1 MYLHEDGELAADFD
15 IVNWVQFPNGSVVK
29 VIFGSL
35 ERRGSPG
42 LTFTID
48 QEAVVW
54 PKWLNQVGGTML
66 SLMQLM
72 YPPLI
77 CS

>member
-15 IVNWVQFPNGSVVK
+15 ILNWVMLPNGSVVK
-29 VIFGSL
+29 VKFGSL
-35 ERRGSPG
+35 ERRGSPS

-54 PKWLNQVGGTML
+54 PKWLNQVGKTML
-66 SLMQLM
+66 SLMLLM
-72 YPPLI
+72 CPPLI